1 MSRLDRTF
9 ARMREQAMAK
19 PLTRATR
26 FVLPEAELPGG
37 ILIGLS
43 LNK

>member
-1 MSRLDRTF
+1 MNRLDRAF
-9 ARMREQAMAK
+9 ARLREQAMRS
-19 PLTRATR
+19 PLTRANRT
-26 FVLPEAELPGG
+26 VIPEVELPGG